1 MPLVWTKRAP
11 EASVT
16 SANGNRTVSAGALVP
31 SLAGRGLHA
40 SRTAARTMTKSER
53 VKRICFGTGGLV
65 ARSLGDP
72 DHGVDGGRRHLLD
85 RSVRPADHELVDL
98 GGLAETEGDGAL
110 HLGQIALRGHD
121 QPALRDAARSEADF

>member
-53 VKRICFGTGGLV
+53 VKRICFG
-65 ARSLGDP
+65 P
-72 DHGVDGGRRHLLD
+72 GGRRHLLD
-85 RSVRPADHELVDL
+85 RAGRPADHELVDL

-121 QPALRDAARSEADF
+121 QPALLD